1 MFIELGLK
9 DASILRTLFSNQ
21 MRTREKNMGKAN
33 LKPAFNDDL
42 TGLPKINLLRNVITD
57 YIVRRSCN
65 QTAGG
70 DRFALVYL
78 DINNFTFLNETYGY
92 KVCDK
97 VIKYLAEYLAAK
109 VIEPNYVTRVTSDK
123 FAILCTGIETK
134 EQIYDLIEDI
144 ISDGCHIC
152 FTDYVFYITLS
163 AGIALFP
170 EHGRDIDTLMKKA
183 EMAGYL
189 AKKSG
194 KDIVLYSDELQKD
207 MVEQVQLINK
217 LQNGIEKEEF
227 TLFYQPE
234 YNLNTNEIIGVEA
247 LVRWPHPENG
257 FISPDVFIP
266 IAEKTKQIYS
276 LERWIINEALQ
287 QKVQWEEMGLANIEL
302 SINLSSKTLESES
315 NFQRIEEI
323 ISTYQVDYTKIIF
336 EITETIILTQVDL
349 AVERLNRLRA
359 YGIKIALDDF
369 GTGYSSLTHI
379 MKLPIDIIKIDKS
392 FIQSIP
398 HGNEETVI
406 TQNILSL
413 ARELNFR
420 VVAEGI
426 ETQEQLDYLK
436 TASCERGQGYLLC
449 KPLPGKRIDEVLLHQ
464 G

>member
-1 MFIELGLK
+1 
-9 DASILRTLFSNQ
+9 
-21 MRTREKNMGKAN
+21 MGKAN
-33 LKPAFNDDL
+33 LRPAFYDEL
-42 TGLPKINLLRNVITD
+42 TGLPKFNLLRNVLTD

-65 QTAGG
+65 QFAGV

-78 DINNFTFLNETYGY
+78 DINNFTYLNETYGY
-92 KVCDK
+92 KVCDNI
-97 VIKYLAEYLAAK
+97 IKCLAEYLATK
-109 VIEPNYVTRVTSDK
+109 VNNPNYVTRVTSDK
-123 FAILCTGIETK
+123 FAILCTDIESDQ
-134 EQIYDLIEDI
+134 QIYDTIDEIL
-144 ISDGCHIC
+144 SDGCNIC
-152 FTDYVFYITLS
+152 ISDYVFYITMS

-170 EHGRDIDTLMKKA
+170 EHGRDIDTLMRKA
-183 EMAGYL
+183 ETASYL

-194 KDIVLYSDELQKD
+194 KDINLYSDELQKD
-207 MVEQVQLINK
+207 MIEQVQMINK

-234 YNLNTNEIIGVEA
+234 YNLITNEIIGVEA

-257 FISPDVFIP
+257 FIPPDIFIP
-266 IAEKTKQIYS
+266 IAERSRQIYS
-276 LERWIINEALQ
+276 LERWIINAALH
-287 QKVQWEEMGLANIEL
+287 QKQQWEENGLEKIEL

-315 NFQRIEEI
+315 NFQKIEEI
-323 ISTYQVDYTKIIF
+323 ISSYQVDFTKIIF

-349 AVERLNRLRA
+349 AIERLNRLRA

-406 TQNILSL
+406 THNILSL
-413 ARELNFR
+413 AHELNYR

-436 TASCERGQGYLLC
+436 LTSCERGQGYLLC
-449 KPLPGKRIDEVLLHQ
+449 KPLPGDKLNEVLLQ
-464 G
+464 

>member
-1 MFIELGLK
+1 
-9 DASILRTLFSNQ
+9 

-42 TGLPKINLLRNVITD
+42 TGLPELNLLRNVITD
-57 YIVRRSCN
+57 YIVLRSCN
-65 QTAGG
+65 QYAGG

-78 DINNFTFLNETYGY
+78 DVNNFTFLNETYGY

-97 VIKYLAEYLAAK
+97 IIKYLEEYLAAK

-123 FAILCTGIETK
+123 FAILYTGIETK
-134 EQIYDLIEDI
+134 QQIYDLIEDI

-152 FTDYVFYITLS
+152 FTNYVFYITMS

-170 EHGRDIDTLMKKA
+170 ENGRDIDTLMKKA
-183 EMAGYL
+183 EMAAYL

-194 KDIVLYSDELQKD
+194 KDIILYSDELQRNL
-207 MVEQVQLINK
+207 VEQVQLINK

-234 YNLNTNEIIGVEA
+234 YNLNSNEIIGVEA

-287 QKVQWEEMGLANIEL
+287 QKVQWEEMGLADIEL

-349 AVERLNRLRA
+349 AVERLNRLKA

-398 HGNEETVI
+398 YGNEETII

-436 TASCERGQGYLLC
+436 MASCERGQGYLLC